1 MSRISVIALAALSVG
16 AIACHSPDPRIVDAR
31 TAALD
36 PIVTGNNEFAWD
48 MLRTVEDLDSGN
60 LFFSPFSM
68 VACLSMVYG
77 GAEGD
82 TETQLAEA
90 MSVPVG
96 GEAAWHDNLGAL
108 LTDLSGEHYRGYT
121 LYAANRVWGR
131 EGYPFVTSYRSL
143 LEDSY
148 LAPIEETDFAADP
161 EASRAEIND
170 WVAEVTQDR
179 IPELFEPGD
188 INGDTV
194 LALVNAIYF
203 MADWSIEFDPDLT
216 RDRSFELADGG
227 TVTVPMM
234 EGEDS
239 YLAGRQPDGTEI
251 LQLPYADEE
260 LSMVI
265 LLPPTAAEISDL
277 VTSLDD
283 ATVTDHLAMVAERE
297 EFTVVMPSF
306 QMDYDLPF
314 DQALQALGI
323 VDAFDPILA
332 DFSGIVAPE
341 DGQIWI
347 GAARHKAF
355 VRVDEFGTEAAAA
368 TGITMEDGSAGPDEF
383 TSITVDRPFVY
394 MIRDDLTDTVL
405 FTGLMMDPSQA
416 PLLEE

>member
-1 MSRISVIALAALSVG
+1 MSRRALFALTAVSIG
-16 AIACHSPDPRIVDAR
+16 AIACHRPDPRVVDAR
-31 TAALD
+31 TTELD
-36 PIVTGNNEFAWD
+36 PIVSGNNEFAWD
-48 MLRTVEDLDSGN
+48 MLRTVGGLDGGN

-90 MSVPVG
+90 MSVPAA
-96 GEAAWHDNLGAL
+96 GEAGWHDNLGAL
-108 LTDLSGEHYRGYT
+108 LSDLSGEHDRGYT

-131 EGYPFVTSYRSL
+131 EGYPFLDSYRSL
-143 LEDSY
+143 LQDSY
-148 LAPIEETDFAADP
+148 QAPIEETDFAADP
-161 EASRAEIND
+161 EASRDEING
-170 WVAEVTQDR
+170 WVAEVTQER

-203 MADWSIEFDPDLT
+203 QADWSIEFDPDLT
-216 RDRSFELADGG
+216 HDRSFELEDGG
-227 TVTVPMM
+227 SVTVPMM
-234 EGEDS
+234 EGGDS
-239 YLAGRQPDGTEI
+239 YLAGRQADGTEI

-265 LLPPTAAEISDL
+265 LLPPTAGDIGEL
-277 VTSLDD
+277 VASLDD
-283 ATVTDHLAMVAERE
+283 ATVTDHLAMVAERD
-297 EFTVVMPSF
+297 EFTVVMPRF

-314 DQALQALGI
+314 DAALQALGI
-323 VDAFDPILA
+323 VDAFDPVLA

-341 DGQIWI
+341 DGQVWI

-355 VRVDEFGTEAAAA
+355 VRVDEYGTEAAAA
-368 TGITMEDGSAGPDEF
+368 TGITMEDGAAGPGQF
-383 TSITVDRPFVY
+383 SSITVDRPFVY

-405 FTGLMMDPSQA
+405 FTGLMMDPSLA
-416 PLLEE
+416 PLLDE